1 MTDYT
6 YCKIQRL
13 DEFASMEVVDVAFQ
27 TEIFPRHFHDTFTLG
42 LVTRGSRAVEQN
54 KEVHVAP
61 AGSVILIA
69 PGVIHAGYGLD
80 QTGWRNVMLYPSAKM
95 LSVLLDDAD
104 LSDVHFMSP
113 VIRDRQADS
122 VMREL
127 IATLLSNDSRL
138 RRETIFAEAG
148 RYLLGQYSTLDLRN
162 KTSPV
167 PSSRLIARACDY
179 LHAHFRENIAL
190 EQLAEIARCSR
201 LQLIEQFNRHVG
213 MPPHSYQI
221 QLRVQLAQQL
231 LRRGQPIVEV
241 AAECGFFDQSH
252 LNRHF
257 KKHVGLPPTYYRSP
271 RRIGIAAHHSA
282 LS

>member
-1 MTDYT
+1 MSDYT
-6 YCKIQRL
+6 YCRIQRL

-27 TEIFPRHFHDTFTLG
+27 TEVFPKHFHDTFTLG
-42 LVTRGSRAVEQN
+42 LVTRGRRAVEQN
-54 KEVHVAP
+54 KHVHIAP
-61 AGSVILIA
+61 VGSVILIA

-80 QTGWRNVMLYPSAKM
+80 QQGWRNVMLYPSAQT
-95 LSVLLDDAD
+95 LSALLDDAD
-104 LSDVHFMSP
+104 LSDVHFLSP
-113 VIRDRQADS
+113 VVRNRQAES

-138 RRETIFAEAG
+138 RRETIFSEAG
-148 RYLLGQYSTLDLRN
+148 RYLLGQYSTLDLC
-162 KTSPV
+162 KTTSAV
-167 PSSRLIARACDY
+167 PSSRLIARARDY
-179 LHAHFRENIAL
+179 LQAHFRDNIAL

-201 LQLIEQFNRHVG
+201 LQLIEQFNRQVG

-221 QLRVQLAQQL
+221 QLRVQLAQHL
-231 LRRGQPIVEV
+231 LRRGQPIAEV

-271 RRIGIAAHHSA
+271 RRIGVVAFSA
-282 LS
+282 SS